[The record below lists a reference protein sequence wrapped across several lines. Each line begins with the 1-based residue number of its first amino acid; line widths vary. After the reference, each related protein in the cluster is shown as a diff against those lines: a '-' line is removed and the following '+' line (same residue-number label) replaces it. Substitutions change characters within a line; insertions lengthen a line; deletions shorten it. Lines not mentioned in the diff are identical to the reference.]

1 MHCSKAR
8 SAAEVRASRDD
19 CRLEVAG
26 GSFLTPAAVQSLPW
40 CARGRLQLPPPALL
54 QPYPAAA
61 AAALQA
67 RTSRR
72 ELKAFYP
79 AGGKGKQHRPGR
91 AVFRVHVRP
100 LDSRGCQRRH
110 SPDPSGS
117 PPPACSRPAGSWSSG
132 HPTPFVA
139 IHATVMKNGE
149 LVIWTVSSAAAA
161 TPVHAEQMPPR
172 CRPLPHRGSQIPPPP
187 PLCMHPGLASSTP
200 LSAPPPAPV
209 HPLQPWNNKYSSAVY
224 FPGSKSYNKLLGGP
238 GIHGEHKVHCCGKH

>member
-1 MHCSKAR
+1 MHCSTAR

-26 GSFLTPAAVQSLPW
+26 GSFLTPAAVQSLP
-40 CARGRLQLPPPALL
+40 RGRPQLPPPALL
-54 QPYPAAA
+54 QPYPAA

-79 AGGKGKQHRPGR
+79 AGGKGEQHRPGR

-100 LDSRGCQRRH
+100 LDSRGCQRRL
-110 SPDPSGS
+110 SADPSGS

-149 LVIWTVSSAAAA
+149 LVIWTVRSTAAAA
-161 TPVHAEQMPPR
+161 AVHAERMPPR

-187 PLCMHPGLASSTP
+187 L
-200 LSAPPPAPV
+200 
-209 HPLQPWNNKYSSAVY
+209 
-224 FPGSKSYNKLLGGP
+224 F
-238 GIHGEHKVHCCGKH
+238 